1 MGRFNK
7 TLLDDSRFKK
17 VDLPQSVHLG
27 LTMADLREAY
37 DLFRLIDQDNSKTL
51 ETHECSSY
59 LENMGYLDEQVHNTL
74 VFAACAVQP
83 PTDLHENITHGQA
96 DQ

>member
-1 MGRFNK
+1 MIQKSLYLRQLIKLKNAIKNQLMKAGM
-7 TLLDDSRFKK
+7 TLAHD
-17 VDLPQSVHLG
+17 
-27 LTMADLREAY
+27 
-37 DLFRLIDQDNSKTL
+37 
-51 ETHECSSY
+51 
-59 LENMGYLDEQVHNTL
+59 MGYLDEQVHNTL